1 MKMKCPKG
9 VTSVSFDGETFEAN
23 KKGIVDVPHR
33 ALAALSEHGLVA
45 VSDAPSAKTG
55 EGDDESA
62 DEGQNG
68 DEGANESGEGGE
80 EGAQ

>member
-1 MKMKCPKG
+1 MKMKCPEG

-45 VSDAPSAKTG
+45 VPDPKAAEETAP
-55 EGDDESA
+55 EG
-62 DEGQNG
+62 
-68 DEGANESGEGGE
+68 GAETGE